1 MKGRPFRPASLIGL
15 LRNDSFM
22 YRFPVKIEQRGASF
36 VVIVPAVPGCV
47 AWGRD
52 SEEAIRKAR
61 EALQTILIQAG
72 SGFSPAASAPP
83 LSGDG
88 ADAEYVEVAVPA
100 VQPC

>member
-1 MKGRPFRPASLIGL
+1 
-15 LRNDSFM
+15 M
-22 YRFPVKIEQRGASF
+22 YRFPVKVERRGASF

-52 SEEAIRKAR
+52 SEEALRKAR

-72 SGFSPAASAPP
+72 PDFSLAASTPP
-83 LSGDG
+83 LPADG
-88 ADAEYVEVAVPA
+88 ADAEYVEVTVPA